1 MKENFR
7 GNGLGGLLFYQVI
20 SYLSTQYYSE
30 KWGKLFQEEQQE
42 GTPNDTNKNSSSSP
56 WFTFAHEPVVLLL
69 LDAEEDTKRHNKL
82 RQFYESM
89 GCTVSP
95 DARIRYLHNNDV
107 ETYRKIPMQMYV
119 HPLVVKHSQEMEER
133 RPGFKSYKSLTGS
146 YFVPIKFS
154 TVSSYADNNSN
165 TANETLPTIRPVHVT
180 HQLQQKHTLI
190 KQPNDIDWIILDENE
205 NGISFQTTQGLYM
218 YATSDGRIVADGGPP
233 PARHNLQW
241 IYFTLQRTYDR
252 NITIGAT
259 HNSTVPAG
267 GTNDNYRQL
276 WTLQSCHGSY
286 LCVGKDDNNHPNRRY
301 ILTTTNFPVFWMV
314 HTTNSSTSDKQTL
327 LLLCLR
333 DTPIRRRYYEQWWT
347 HQTVAYNKSMREL
360 YMQQVPYDDVDDNN
374 NNCTKLSI
382 REALLQ
388 KAKSLPWYRL
398 CRNYTYPWTT
408 GLGSTYCSTVSILV

>member
-1 MKENFR
+1 
-7 GNGLGGLLFYQVI
+7 
-20 SYLSTQYYSE
+20 
-30 KWGKLFQEEQQE
+30 
-42 GTPNDTNKNSSSSP
+42 
-56 WFTFAHEPVVLLL
+56 
-69 LDAEEDTKRHNKL
+69 
-82 RQFYESM
+82 
-89 GCTVSP
+89 
-95 DARIRYLHNNDV
+95 
-107 ETYRKIPMQMYV
+107 MQMYV

-133 RPGFKSYKSLTGS
+133 RPGFKSYKSLAGS

-180 HQLQQKHTLI
+180 NQLQQQHTL
-190 KQPNDIDWIILDENE
+190 KKR
-205 NGISFQTTQGLYM
+205 
-218 YATSDGRIVADGGPP
+218 SDGRIVADGGPP

-286 LCVGKDDNNHPNRRY
+286 LCVGKDDNNHPNSRY

-360 YMQQVPYDDVDDNN
+360 YMQQAPYDDVDNNN

-382 REALLQ
+382 KEALLQ
-388 KAKSLPWYRL
+388 KAKSLPWYRFL
-398 CRNYTYPWTT
+398 R
-408 GLGSTYCSTVSILV
+408 GSTCKKKKESLSLRSFLFHCAETARILGQPDWVQLTALL

>member
-1 MKENFR
+1 
-7 GNGLGGLLFYQVI
+7 
-20 SYLSTQYYSE
+20 
-30 KWGKLFQEEQQE
+30 
-42 GTPNDTNKNSSSSP
+42 
-56 WFTFAHEPVVLLL
+56 
-69 LDAEEDTKRHNKL
+69 
-82 RQFYESM
+82 
-89 GCTVSP
+89 
-95 DARIRYLHNNDV
+95 
-107 ETYRKIPMQMYV
+107 MQMYV

-180 HQLQQKHTLI
+180 NQLQQQHTLK

-286 LCVGKDDNNHPNRRY
+286 LCVGKDDNNHPNSRY

-388 KAKSLPWYRL
+388 KAKSLPWYRFL
-398 CRNYTYPWTT
+398 R
-408 GLGSTYCSTVSILV
+408 GSTCKKKKESLSLRSFLFHCAETARILGQPDWVQLTALL